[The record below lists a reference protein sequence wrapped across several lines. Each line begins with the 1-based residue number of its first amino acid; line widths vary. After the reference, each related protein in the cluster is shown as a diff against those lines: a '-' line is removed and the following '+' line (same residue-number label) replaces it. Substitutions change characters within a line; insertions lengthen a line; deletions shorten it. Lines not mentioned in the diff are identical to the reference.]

1 MTPVSVTR
9 WSILMALLAPAW
21 LCAQAPTPD
30 TQPAAVSSA
39 QTAPSIEQRPTSD
52 TTPAPPKGDAV
63 FRFEREKDKWILID
77 VNVRVFLDGKQV
89 CALANGGN
97 CEVQAKPGARRIKID
112 QRYTIGEFSRVF
124 NAEAVKRYTLGVTT
138 KESKAWI
145 EAFAPIVGGAAYY
158 FGNRS
163 GEDSDNSDWTA
174 KLIAQ
179 E

>member
-1 MTPVSVTR
+1 MHVGVTR
-9 WSILMALLAPAW
+9 LAFLIPLLSPVW
-21 LCAQAPTPD
+21 LGAQTSTTVTEPTVAN
-30 TQPAAVSSA
+30 TS
-39 QTAPSIEQRPTSD
+39 QTAPGGSERPTVD

-124 NAEAVKRYTLGVTT
+124 NAEAGKRYTLGVTT

-174 KLIAQ
+174 KLIAL